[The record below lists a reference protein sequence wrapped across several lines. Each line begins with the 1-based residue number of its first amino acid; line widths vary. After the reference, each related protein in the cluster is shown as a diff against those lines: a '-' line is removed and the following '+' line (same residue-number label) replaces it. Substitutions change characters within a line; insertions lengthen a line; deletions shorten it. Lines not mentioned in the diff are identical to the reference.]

1 MWRVFFAC
9 GPLYFFGNS
18 GIAERTAAGTH
29 CQQQKLLRH
38 CLAGYHEGFVRLPP
52 ALTRMQICD
61 HGIALPLKQ
70 ACSRSLNRC
79 STLHALQTKMAQS
92 MQCSDYEVV

>member
-61 HGIALPLKQ
+61 YGIALPLKT
-70 ACSRSLNRC
+70 SMF
-79 STLHALQTKMAQS
+79 TKFKQMFDFTCPADQ
-92 MQCSDYEVV
+92 DGPINAVF